1 MRHRSEYLDNVKGL
15 LVFLVI
21 LAHFLAETAGLS
33 KAVNAVYIVLYTF
46 HVPLFA
52 FLSGYLSRSRRAREQ
67 APRRF
72 LPSYLFAAFGFS
84 LFSDLVFH
92 AYAHPGQPLGDF
104 LAQGLHY
111 LGKAALSVFL
121 APGPS
126 WFLLSLISWRL
137 LAPRAGRKRHLLWA
151 LLAALLAGGVGEIGY
166 ALSLSRTV
174 VFFPFFLAG
183 YLLDEEAF
191 GRLAEKARRPAV
203 WLPAAALFAAGVYGL
218 RRLGVLGYDL
228 LYGYTSYEKMGF
240 GFFQG
245 AAARLGVFIL
255 AGLASVCVLGLMP
268 RKATVLARWGRR
280 SLPVY
285 VFHSFLLPLVAIGET
300 ALEIGLWYAP
310 LSLVFAAAA
319 CVLFSSSGAERALGA
334 VSAGVGRLLFGK
346 REGEEDPDRAP

>member
-1 MRHRSEYLDNVKGL
+1 MRSRSDYLDNVKGL
-15 LVFLVI
+15 LVFLVV

-33 KAVNAVYIVLYTF
+33 KAVNAVYMVLYTF

-52 FLSGYLSRSRRAREQ
+52 FVSGYLSRSRRAREQ

-111 LGKAALSVFL
+111 LGRAVLSVFL

-137 LAPRAGRKRHLLWA
+137 MAPSEGKRRHLLLA
-151 LLAALLAGGVGEIGY
+151 LPAALLVGGVGEIGY
-166 ALSLSRTV
+166 ALSLSRTI

-183 YLLDEEAF
+183 YLLDEAAF

-203 WLPAAALFAAGVYGL
+203 RLSAAALFAAGFYVL
-218 RRLGVLGYDL
+218 HRLGGLSCEL
-228 LYGYTSYEKMGF
+228 LYGYMPYEKLGL

-245 AAARLGVFIL
+245 TAARLGAMVL
-255 AGLASVCVLGLMP
+255 AGLASVCVLGLVP
-268 RKATVLARWGRR
+268 RKAAFFTRWGRR

-285 VFHSFLLPLVAIGET
+285 VFHSFLLPVVGIGDKV
-300 ALEIGLWYAP
+300 LDIGLWYAP
-310 LSLVFAAAA
+310 LSLAVAVFACAA
-319 CVLFSSSGAERALGA
+319 FSTPRAERAIGA
-334 VSAGVGRLLFGK
+334 ISAGLSRLLFG
-346 REGEEDPDRAP
+346 RAEGERDGRGP

>member
-15 LVFLVI
+15 LVFLVV
-21 LAHFLAETAGLS
+21 LAHFLAETTGLS

-92 AYAHPGQPLGDF
+92 AYAHPGQPLGGF

-137 LAPRAGRKRHLLWA
+137 LAPRAEEAAPSLGPAGRSPGGGRGGDRLRPEPFAHRRVFPLLP
-151 LLAALLAGGVGEIGY
+151 GGV
-166 ALSLSRTV
+166 
-174 VFFPFFLAG
+174 PFG
-183 YLLDEEAF
+183 
-191 GRLAEKARRPAV
+191 
-203 WLPAAALFAAGVYGL
+203 
-218 RRLGVLGYDL
+218 
-228 LYGYTSYEKMGF
+228 
-240 GFFQG
+240 
-245 AAARLGVFIL
+245 
-255 AGLASVCVLGLMP
+255 
-268 RKATVLARWGRR
+268 
-280 SLPVY
+280 
-285 VFHSFLLPLVAIGET
+285 
-300 ALEIGLWYAP
+300 
-310 LSLVFAAAA
+310 
-319 CVLFSSSGAERALGA
+319 
-334 VSAGVGRLLFGK
+334 
-346 REGEEDPDRAP
+346 